1 VNTDS
6 NFVFTAGVNDSVVWD
21 PDGAGPGAAK
31 TVSLITDGGLNAGQ
45 AYSGQDVAAALKKAL
60 GSTAASNDT
69 YNVQYDLAQN
79 KFNITN
85 TAGNSNPI
93 SINWTNAGSTAANV
107 LGFSTDSNLA
117 VGQQATADAASA
129 FNIIAGTND
138 QFQITSNPPGGP
150 AQAITVPP
158 GNYTGAQLAS
168 AIQTGLDTAFA
179 GHQVSVAF
187 NGTGFNFINQ
197 ESGNASTLSLT
208 SPAGNTLLS
217 SLGLPAGNYNAT
229 GSGSADANNVLYVSE
244 DNGARGISVTIPAG
258 NYTNWQLAN
267 TIQKQLDGTNS
278 PLKGT
283 YTVAVDDTT
292 GTFSINETSGQHT
305 FALDKSRGTADE
317 TLGFTANQA
326 GYGSVRKSDTPAFFS
341 ITVPANSSFLLTVD
355 GISSDPIK
363 IDPGRY
369 DSNGLMR
376 EIYSKI
382 NGDPGAVPPIPGD
395 PKLGPLN
402 NVQVNYDPKVGFV
415 LKSGTSG
422 HNSTITVAPDNI
434 TPGAVD
440 FLQTISLDSSTARH
454 GVDSTRLSDLN
465 SGAGVSPGKVA
476 FTDMSGDTAT
486 IDFSQAV
493 TMHDVVNAINNYG
506 GTHPGSTFSL
516 KASLSGN
523 NKNLVLTDTQPTA
536 KGVIQVQEGS
546 AGTTTAKDLGLLG
559 VSNEGAATYT
569 GTDLNP
575 NITRLTAVDVLGGGT
590 GLSDALKR
598 IQVNLGAKSADFD
611 LTSAV
616 TVGDLLDILNKND
629 ISLYAGLN
637 DQKKGIDLSS
647 LENGKT
653 LYVEEEQKVAS
664 AGYDPA
670 VNGKQWEKTAALLGV
685 KGSSDTLGNLFALR
699 DALANNDQAAINKT
713 IDPISAG
720 STRTADVNAN
730 IGARSTR
737 LDATNT
743 YMDTLSQNMSTL
755 LGNVEYADM
764 TTAITDLL
772 AQQQNL
778 QAAMSSSTKIMSLSI
793 VNFIQ

>member
-1 VNTDS
+1 
-6 NFVFTAGVNDSVVWD
+6 
-21 PDGAGPGAAK
+21 
-31 TVSLITDGGLNAGQ
+31 
-45 AYSGQDVAAALKKAL
+45 AAAI
-60 GSTAASNDT
+60 
-69 YNVQYDLAQN
+69 Q
-79 KFNITN
+79 
-85 TAGNSNPI
+85 
-93 SINWTNAGSTAANV
+93 
-107 LGFSTDSNLA
+107 
-117 VGQQATADAASA
+117 
-129 FNIIAGTND
+129 
-138 QFQITSNPPGGP
+138 PGL
-150 AQAITVPP
+150 V
-158 GNYTGAQLAS
+158 
-168 AIQTGLDTAFA
+168 TAF
-179 GHQVSVAF
+179 GGRQVSVAF
-187 NGTGFNFINQ
+187 NGTGFNFVNQ
-197 ESGNASTLSLT
+197 VSGNASSLNLT
-208 SPAGNTLLS
+208 SPAGNTLLG
-217 SLGLPAGNYNAT
+217 SLGLPAGNYSAT
-229 GSGSADANNVLYVSE
+229 GSGAADANNVLYLSE
-244 DNGARGISVTIPAG
+244 DNGVRGISVNIPAG

-267 TIQKQLDGTNS
+267 TIQKQLDGANS

-283 YTVAVDDTT
+283 YAVAVDDTT

-317 TLGFTANQA
+317 TLGFTANQIS
-326 GYGSVRKSDTPAFFS
+326 YGSVRKSDTPAYFS

-355 GISSDPIK
+355 GVKSNPIQ

-395 PKLGPLN
+395 PNIAPLS

-422 HNSTITVAPDNI
+422 HNSTITVAPDN

-440 FLQTISLDSSTARH
+440 FLQTISLDPSTARH
-454 GVDSTRLSDLN
+454 GVDSTRLSDFN

-493 TMHDVVNAINNYG
+493 TMQDVVNAINNYG

-523 NKNLVLTDTQPTA
+523 NKSLVLTDTQPTA

-546 AGTTTAKDLGLLG
+546 AGTSTAKDLGLLG
-559 VSNEGAATYT
+559 VSNEGVATYT

-575 NITRLTAVDVLGGGT
+575 NISRLTAVDVLGGGT
-590 GLSDALKR
+590 GLSDALKK
-598 IQVNLGAKSADFD
+598 IQVNIGAKSADFD
-611 LTSAV
+611 LSSAV

-629 ISLYAGLN
+629 ISLYAGIN

-647 LENGKT
+647 LANGKT

-664 AGYDPA
+664 ATYDPA

-699 DALANNDQAAINKT
+699 DALANNDQAAINNT

-720 STRTADVNAN
+720 ATRTTDVNADV
-730 IGARSTR
+730 GARSSR
-737 LDATNT
+737 LDATNS

-764 TTAITDLL
+764 TTAITEML

-778 QAAMSSSTKIMSLSI
+778 QAAMSSSTKVMSLSL